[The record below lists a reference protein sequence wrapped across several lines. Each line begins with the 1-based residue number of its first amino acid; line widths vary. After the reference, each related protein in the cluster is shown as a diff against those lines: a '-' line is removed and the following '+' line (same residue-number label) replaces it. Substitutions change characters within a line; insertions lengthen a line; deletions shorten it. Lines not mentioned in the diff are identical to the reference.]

1 VRRRLLIIGGF
12 AGSLLAFGLASRV
25 TPAGYTRID
34 LTENDKG
41 RNILSAVVRDGER
54 VTLTWRH
61 SQFGLHVVEVFIAR
75 NGVLV
80 QDQVTFSVP
89 GGLPPQR
96 VSRDV
101 GDLYHAREHSTL
113 AGSTSVPPDLCR
125 IGGQRS
131 EVRCKRTVTGQTAC
145 WRPVDPTATRPALH
159 EILWL
164 RSPPCAR
171 AKNKRVTGELYFPV
185 RGAKTSA

>member
-80 QDQVTFSVP
+80 RISHLLLRRSTGSVF
-89 GGLPPQR
+89 
-96 VSRDV
+96 RDV
-101 GDLYHAREHSTL
+101 GDLYHAGEHSTL
-113 AGSTSVPPDLCR
+113 ADSPSVPPDR
-125 IGGQRS
+125 IPHGESAIRS
-131 EVRCKRTVTGQTAC
+131 
-145 WRPVDPTATRPALH
+145 
-159 EILWL
+159 
-164 RSPPCAR
+164 
-171 AKNKRVTGELYFPV
+171 
-185 RGAKTSA
+185 